1 MLGTSIRD
9 PEFFPELPAVL
20 SDVGGRLSRLT
31 RLVEEMQA
39 ASEAAAE
46 ATSAAGKQ
54 RLGAAAMGGSSDNR
68 VLGSLGETEAS
79 QAGVP
84 GSLRGPSKRLQW
96 ADGQALP
103 AAEQA
108 AAGEAEGGSDA
119 EGEADAA
126 AAAAAVGEKA
136 LRKGFRRRTWA
147 GPAWL
152 NAVSGGKVGN

>member
-1 MLGTSIRD
+1 M
-9 PEFFPELPAVL
+9 
-20 SDVGGRLSRLT
+20 
-31 RLVEEMQA
+31 LVEEMQA

-46 ATSAAGKQ
+46 ATGAAGKQ
-54 RLGAAAMGGSSDNR
+54 RPGAAVMGGSS

-79 QAGVP
+79 EAGVP

-96 ADGQALP
+96 ADGPALP
-103 AAEQA
+103 QAEQA
-108 AAGEAEGGSDA
+108 ADGEAEGGSDA

-152 NAVSGGKVGN
+152 NAVSGGKVGT